1 MNTNIIYMNSKRFNE
16 GLKVAAGSPKLM
28 AVNADQLAGLNM
40 LKNDTKVVSMM
51 NNEQQEIV
59 QGPTV
64 VDMPAT
70 TEIMPKEENLVEQ
83 PQTKTASPEVV
94 QHENLIQNT
103 IEPQVVMDMPQTPP
117 AQNVEPEMNGAT
129 VINNSAV
136 QETPAVNE
144 TVNEPAVNISEQ
156 NPVIDTSAPA
166 MESAPA
172 VDINIQE
179 TNNTINNTPSM
190 ENSSLDSSN
199 ANLGTDEYREQM
211 AANAELQRKVQ
222 EIFDTAKRE
231 AMAAIG
237 DFLEKNSKKKMSSN
251 STNFVQKEVETP
263 AMDLGASSV
272 IQMPTPEVNLGM
284 NAEVPPI
291 PNMVPEMNSINNG
304 ITENAPIQNEAPAID
319 LQPMGMVSNG
329 PITPP
334 QSMGEVPGQVE
345 EQSGPV
351 LARVA

>member
-1 MNTNIIYMNSKRFNE
+1 MNSNVIYMNKKH
-16 GLKVAAGSPKLM
+16 LKPELKSAASSPRVM
-28 AVNADQLAGLNM
+28 AVNADQLVGLTAHKSDPN
-40 LKNDTKVVSMM
+40 VIAIE
-51 NNEQQEIV
+51 NNEPQEII
-59 QGPTV
+59 QDATV
-64 VDMPAT
+64 VNMPAVA
-70 TEIMPKEENLVEQ
+70 EMPKEENLMEQ
-83 PQTKTASPEVV
+83 PQAVTPAQEVT
-94 QHENLIQNT
+94 QQENVIQNNV
-103 IEPQVVMDMPQTPP
+103 EPQVVMDMPKTPP
-117 AQNVEPEMNGAT
+117 VPDVVSKMNGDITVNNPAT
-129 VINNSAV
+129 
-136 QETPAVNE
+136 QEPIKEKPV
-144 TVNEPAVNISEQ
+144 VNEPVVNISEQ
-156 NPVIDTSAPA
+156 NAALNNPVPA
-166 MESAPA
+166 MESAA
-172 VDINIQE
+172 TMDLNIPG
-179 TNNTINNTPSM
+179 TRDTINNAPGM
-190 ENSSLDSSN
+190 ENSSVNSAQ
-199 ANLGTDEYREQM
+199 ANSGMDEYREQM

-251 STNFVQKEVETP
+251 SANFVQKEVDAP

-329 PITPP
+329 PTTPP

-345 EQSGPV
+345 EQNGPV
-351 LARVA
+351 LTRAA

>member
-1 MNTNIIYMNSKRFNE
+1 MNTNIIYMNSKRFND

-64 VDMPAT
+64 VDMPAA
-70 TEIMPKEENLVEQ
+70 TEMPKAENLMEQ
-83 PQTKTASPEVV
+83 PQAVTPSPEVP
-94 QHENLIQNT
+94 QQENLIQNNV
-103 IEPQVVMDMPQTPP
+103 EPQVVMDMPQTPP
-117 AQNVEPEMNGAT
+117 VSDVVPEINGDT
-129 VINNSAV
+129 IVNTQEV
-136 QETPAVNE
+136 QEPINPAPV
-144 TVNEPAVNISEQ
+144 VNEPIVNISEQ
-156 NPVIDTSAPA
+156 SPVIDTSAPA

-190 ENSSLDSSN
+190 ENSSLDSFN

-251 STNFVQKEVETP
+251 SANFVQKEVETP

>member
-1 MNTNIIYMNSKRFNE
+1 MNTNIIYMNSKRFND

-64 VDMPAT
+64 VDMPAA
-70 TEIMPKEENLVEQ
+70 TEMPKAENLMEQ
-83 PQTKTASPEVV
+83 PQAVTPSPEVP
-94 QHENLIQNT
+94 QQENLIQNNV
-103 IEPQVVMDMPQTPP
+103 EPQVVMDMPQTPP
-117 AQNVEPEMNGAT
+117 VSDVVPEINGDT
-129 VINNSAV
+129 IVNTQEV
-136 QETPAVNE
+136 QEPINPAPV
-144 TVNEPAVNISEQ
+144 VNEPAVNISEQ

-251 STNFVQKEVETP
+251 SANFVQKV
-263 AMDLGASSV
+263 
-272 IQMPTPEVNLGM
+272 PTPEVNLGM

-304 ITENAPIQNEAPAID
+304 VTENAPIQNEAPAID
-319 LQPMGMVSNG
+319 LQPMGMVSNS

-345 EQSGPV
+345 EQNGPV
-351 LARVA
+351 LTRAA

>member
-1 MNTNIIYMNSKRFNE
+1 MNTNIIYMNSKRFND

-64 VDMPAT
+64 VDMQAT
-70 TEIMPKEENLVEQ
+70 TEIMPKEENLEEQ

-103 IEPQVVMDMPQTPP
+103 IEPQAVMDMPQTPSVP
-117 AQNVEPEMNGAT
+117 NVVAEISGDTVVNNPQIQEPIKET
-129 VINNSAV
+129 SAV
-136 QETPAVNE
+136 NEPVVNVSEQNAALNNPEPALENTPAVD
-144 TVNEPAVNISEQ
+144 VNVPTNDT
-156 NPVIDTSAPA
+156 IDH
-166 MESAPA
+166 
-172 VDINIQE
+172 
-179 TNNTINNTPSM
+179 TPSM
-190 ENSSLDSSN
+190 GISSVDSAQANSS
-199 ANLGTDEYREQM
+199 TDEYREQM

-222 EIFDTAKRE
+222 EIFDKAKRE

-237 DFLEKNSKKKMSSN
+237 DFLEKNSKKKMSNN
-251 STNFVQKEVETP
+251 STNLVQKEVDAP

-272 IQMPTPEVNLGM
+272 IQMPTPEVNL
-284 NAEVPPI
+284 NTKIEVPPI
-291 PNMVPEMNSINNG
+291 PSVVPEMNSTNNG

-351 LARVA
+351 LTRAA

>member
-64 VDMPAT
+64 VDMPAA
-70 TEIMPKEENLVEQ
+70 TEMPKEENLMEQ
-83 PQTKTASPEVV
+83 PQAVTPSPEVP
-94 QHENLIQNT
+94 QQENLIQNNV
-103 IEPQVVMDMPQTPP
+103 EPKVVMDMPQTPP

-144 TVNEPAVNISEQ
+144 TVTPAVDASEQ
-156 NPVIDTSAPA
+156 NVVIDNPTPA
-166 MESAPA
+166 IESTPVVELNTPVVNDA
-172 VDINIQE
+172 INIE
-179 TNNTINNTPSM
+179 NTAEVPSSATNV
-190 ENSSLDSSN
+190 
-199 ANLGTDEYREQM
+199 GTDEEYREQM

-251 STNFVQKEVETP
+251 SANFVQKEVDAP

-329 PITPP
+329 PITSP
-334 QSMGEVPGQVE
+334 QSMGEAPGQVE

-351 LARVA
+351 LTRAA

>member
-64 VDMPAT
+64 VDMPAA
-70 TEIMPKEENLVEQ
+70 TEMPKEENLMEQ
-83 PQTKTASPEVV
+83 PQAVTPSPEVP
-94 QHENLIQNT
+94 QQENLIQNNV
-103 IEPQVVMDMPQTPP
+103 EPQVVMDMPQTPP
-117 AQNVEPEMNGAT
+117 VSDVVPEINGDT
-129 VINNSAV
+129 IVNTQEV
-136 QETPAVNE
+136 QEPINPAPV
-144 TVNEPAVNISEQ
+144 VNEPIVNISEQ
-156 NPVIDTSAPA
+156 SPVIDTSAPA

-190 ENSSLDSSN
+190 ENSSLDSFN

-251 STNFVQKEVETP
+251 SANFVQKEVETP

-272 IQMPTPEVNLGM
+272 IQMLTPEVNLGM

-291 PNMVPEMNSINNG
+291 PNMVPEMNSINKG

>member
-1 MNTNIIYMNSKRFNE
+1 MNTNIIYMNSKRFND

-64 VDMPAT
+64 VDMPAA
-70 TEIMPKEENLVEQ
+70 TEMPKEENLMEQ
-83 PQTKTASPEVV
+83 PQSATPAPEVP
-94 QHENLIQNT
+94 QQENLIQNNV
-103 IEPQVVMDMPQTPP
+103 EPQVVMDMPQTPP
-117 AQNVEPEMNGAT
+117 VSDVVPEINGDT
-129 VINNSAV
+129 IVNTQEVQGPIN
-136 QETPAVNE
+136 PAPV
-144 TVNEPAVNISEQ
+144 VNEPIVNISEQ

-179 TNNTINNTPSM
+179 TNNTINNAPSM

-251 STNFVQKEVETP
+251 SANFVQKEVETP

-291 PNMVPEMNSINNG
+291 PNMVPEMNSINKG

-329 PITPP
+329 PITSP
-334 QSMGEVPGQVE
+334 QSMGEAPGQVE

>member
-64 VDMPAT
+64 VDMPAA
-70 TEIMPKEENLVEQ
+70 TEMPKEENLMEQ
-83 PQTKTASPEVV
+83 PQAATPAPEAP
-94 QHENLIQNT
+94 QQENLIQNNV
-103 IEPQVVMDMPQTPP
+103 EPQVVMDMPQTPP
-117 AQNVEPEMNGAT
+117 VSDVVPEINGDT
-129 VINNSAV
+129 IVNTQEV
-136 QETPAVNE
+136 QEPINPAPV
-144 TVNEPAVNISEQ
+144 VNEPAVNISEQ

-251 STNFVQKEVETP
+251 SANFVQKEVETP

-304 ITENAPIQNEAPAID
+304 VTENAPIQNEAPAID

>member
-1 MNTNIIYMNSKRFNE
+1 MNTNIIYMNSKRFND

-64 VDMPAT
+64 VDMPAA
-70 TEIMPKEENLVEQ
+70 TEMPKEENIVEQ
-83 PQTKTASPEVV
+83 SQVATPTPEIT
-94 QHENLIQNT
+94 QQENVIQNNVESQT
-103 IEPQVVMDMPQTPP
+103 VMDIPQTPP
-117 AQNVEPEMNGAT
+117 VPDVVSKTNGDT
-129 VINNSAV
+129 IINNPAT
-136 QETPAVNE
+136 QEPIKETPV
-144 TVNEPAVNISEQ
+144 VNEPVVNMSEQ
-156 NPVIDTSAPA
+156 KPAMDLSAPA

-172 VDINIQE
+172 VDISISE
-179 TNNTINNTPSM
+179 TNNSINNTSSM
-190 ENSSLDSSN
+190 ENSSVDSVQ
-199 ANLGTDEYREQM
+199 ANSSSDEYREQM

-237 DFLEKNSKKKMSSN
+237 DFLEKNSKKKMSNN
-251 STNFVQKEVETP
+251 SANLVQKEVDAP
-263 AMDLGASSV
+263 AMDLGTGSV

-291 PNMVPEMNSINNG
+291 PSVVPEMNSTNNG
-304 ITENAPIQNEAPAID
+304 ITESASIQNEVPAID

>member
-1 MNTNIIYMNSKRFNE
+1 MNTNIIYMNSKRFND

-64 VDMPAT
+64 VDMPAA
-70 TEIMPKEENLVEQ
+70 TEMPKEENLMEQ
-83 PQTKTASPEVV
+83 PQAVTPSPEVP
-94 QHENLIQNT
+94 QQENLIQNNV
-103 IEPQVVMDMPQTPP
+103 EPQVVMDMPQTPP
-117 AQNVEPEMNGAT
+117 VSDVVPEINGDT
-129 VINNSAV
+129 IVNTQEV
-136 QETPAVNE
+136 QEPINPAPV
-144 TVNEPAVNISEQ
+144 VNEPIVNISEQ
-156 NPVIDTSAPA
+156 SPVIDTSAPA

-172 VDINIQE
+172 VDINTQE

-251 STNFVQKEVETP
+251 SVNFVQKEVETP

-291 PNMVPEMNSINNG
+291 PNMVPEMNSINKG
-304 ITENAPIQNEAPAID
+304 INENAPIQNEAPAID

-334 QSMGEVPGQVE
+334 QSMEEVPGQVE